1 MVTIFQQKY
10 TGTKLAITCD
20 NIATANVAMYS
31 LNTQMS
37 EKNSLKDDCWSFFKV
52 NRFFCNVV
60 IYIP

>member
-20 NIATANVAMYS
+20 NIATANVEMYS

-37 EKNSLKDDCWSFFKV
+37 ETNSLKSVSWS
-52 NRFFCNVV
+52 
-60 IYIP
+60 